1 MLDIKFIR
9 ENKDLIKEAAK
20 KKSIRIDIDELI
32 GFDERRKTL
41 IASVDKKRNEQNEV
55 TKRISFAKDQNER
68 NFLIADMQKLKI
80 EMQKEEEELK
90 EVIKA
95 WQIIMLRVPNIP
107 DMSVPDG
114 KGEEDN
120 KEIRKWGDIPKFD
133 FDPKSHVEIMKNLD
147 MVDFERGAKVAG
159 FRGYF
164 MKNEGALLNFALWQY
179 TIDKFVTK
187 KGFIPMIVP
196 SMVCREAFVGTGY
209 LPQGEEDLYK
219 TQDDD
224 FLSGTAEVP
233 TMGYHMNEIIDK
245 KSLPI
250 KFISFSPCFR
260 REAGSHGKD
269 TKGLFRVHEFFK
281 LEQVVLCEA
290 NHEESVKYHEEL
302 LKNAEEIMQDLDIP
316 YRVVICSS
324 GDLGL
329 GQVKKYDIEAWMP
342 SEKKYKETHSC
353 SYFHDFQTRRL
364 NIRYKNDDGKM
375 KYAHSLNNTA
385 ITARALIS
393 AIENSQQKDGSII
406 IPDVLAKYLGKK
418 VIKKL

>member
-9 ENKDLIKEAAK
+9 ENKDLIKKAAK
-20 KKSIRIDIDELI
+20 KKSIKIDIDELI
-32 GFDERRKTL
+32 DFDERRKTL
-41 IASVDKKRNEQNEV
+41 IVSVDKKRNEQNEV
-55 TKRISFAKDQNER
+55 TKKISVAKDQNER

-80 EMQKEEEELK
+80 AIQKEESELR

-95 WQIIMLRVPNIP
+95 WQMIMLRVPNIP

-114 KGEEDN
+114 KSEEDN
-120 KEIRKWGDIPKFD
+120 KEIKKWGDIPEFG
-133 FDPKSHVEIMKNLD
+133 FNPKNHVEIMKNLD
-147 MVDFERGAKVAG
+147 MVDFERGAKVSG

-179 TIDKFVTK
+179 TMDRFVTK
-187 KGFIPMIVP
+187 KGFTPMIVP
-196 SMVCREAFVGTGY
+196 SLVGKESFIGTGY
-209 LPQGEEDLYK
+209 LPDGEEDLYK
-219 TQDDD
+219 TQDDN
-224 FLSGTAEVP
+224 FLSGTAEIP
-233 TMGYHMNEIIDK
+233 TMGYYMNETVNK

-250 KFISFSPCFR
+250 KFMSFSPCFR

-281 LEQVVLCEA
+281 LEQVILCEA
-290 NHEESVKYHEEL
+290 SHEESVKYHEEL
-302 LKNAEEIMQDLDIP
+302 LKNAEEIMQDLDVP
-316 YRVVICSS
+316 YRIVVCSS

-329 GQVKKYDIEAWMP
+329 GQVKKYDIEAWIP
-342 SEKKYKETHSC
+342 SENTYRETHSC

-364 NIRYKNDDGKM
+364 NIKYKDSDGKF
-375 KYAHSLNNTA
+375 KYVHSLNSTA

-393 AIENSQQKDGSII
+393 VVENGQQKDGSII
-406 IPDVLAKYLGKK
+406 IPDVLAKYIGKK